1 MDCLQ
6 LSNATVDTSSP
17 MERCRAVHA
26 VIAFS
31 LDEFAIDVRNMT
43 DRRRMRFRF
52 ARLTMTLLTL
62 CSGVNACATASRGT
76 SAVVEGTPPA
86 YVLGSFVDDYGG
98 HHTISPSE
106 WVQGRDDR
114 YRIVR
119 WNADAHYLIAE
130 NNSTG
135 PASLGRWTRID
146 WVPLDGLPP
155 YRWAFCFSA
164 YEMKTA
170 AAAESS
176 MVAKTAT
183 PRDGCNGYPF
193 TRMRSGR

>member
-1 MDCLQ
+1 MFI
-6 LSNATVDTSSP
+6 T
-17 MERCRAVHA
+17 M
-26 VIAFS
+26 VIAS
-31 LDEFAIDVRNMT
+31 VA
-43 DRRRMRFRF
+43 
-52 ARLTMTLLTL
+52 
-62 CSGVNACATASRGT
+62 GVNACASNSTRA
-76 SAVVEGTPPA
+76 AAAPVDGTPPA

-98 HHTISPSE
+98 HHTINARA
-106 WVQGRDDR
+106 WKQGRNDE

-146 WVPLDGLPP
+146 WVKLENMAP
-155 YRWAFCFSA
+155 YGWAFCFSA

-176 MVAKTAT
+176 MVAKAGT
-183 PRDGCNGYPF
+183 PRSGCNGYPF
-193 TRMRSGR
+193 TRMRAE